1 METDTPTRATRNKKK
16 NMTRPSQS
24 QSQSS
29 RHSAPEYRCALSVL
43 LVTILSV
50 TFLPEK
56 VASYLPCSLP
66 SKSPPPPPP
75 PYRSLQHPHYGYRY
89 RSQPRPSATTQLQG
103 LFQPSKATTTGGGTN
118 NNNATKNSTVA
129 NDDTSSSHKNDNNT
143 TAAAAIAT
151 ATATPTAVIFD
162 PAAVFANDPEGIE
175 GIGGQGGYVYDVNSL
190 KRNLL
195 QETVLAY
202 KKELWTLLLQYQTA
216 GSGVTEWDV
225 VDKLAAL
232 VQASPV
238 RTTTDSNLLDGSWC
252 LAYTSQKSNVADL
265 KRILHIRDRT
275 RRKKRDKNGNRRISI
290 SRSGD
295 GSGQPDENGEQ
306 QTELSV
312 PRNNNRKGVVTG
324 LFQTTIRNFHLE
336 ELQDDEDAYVEDA
349 TRFFGGL
356 LTRTRRSAVRGLT
369 RTSLRLDALSSQW
382 CIAGGQEISHKDA
395 QQLQGLSGSSTDNN
409 ERKRFM
415 AVPTSMQIVYSDVD
429 LCISVEADDR
439 TDSPSGSDS
448 PFQVFT
454 KNEAWMNPQKRF
466 GREIQYLVTSLQLFL
481 SRLSPRRWIHSS
493 ERRWMYDNSDSGN
506 ADPILQEYEYDAA
519 TLRVLKLGDLS
530 DEDDEAWDG
539 IQDPF
544 VHLSAIERQKV
555 LKTMNFKEI
564 EKAGNRRLGKSWRQ
578 RWTQRLFGRKKT
590 YFKKPGDL

>member
-1 METDTPTRATRNKKK
+1 
-16 NMTRPSQS
+16 MTRPSRS
-24 QSQSS
+24 L
-29 RHSAPEYRCALSVL
+29 RHSSSSEYRCALSVL
-43 LVTILSV
+43 LATILSV
-50 TFLPEK
+50 SFLPGK
-56 VASYLPCSLP
+56 VASYLPSLP
-66 SKSPPPPPP
+66 SIAKSQ
-75 PYRSLQHPHYGYRY
+75 PYRSLQHYSSNYR
-89 RSQPRPSATTQLQG
+89 PTATQLQG
-103 LFQPSKATTTGGGTN
+103 LFQPTKTGGT
-118 NNNATKNSTVA
+118 AENST
-129 NDDTSSSHKNDNNT
+129 NSKDYTSSSNNT
-143 TAAAAIAT
+143 AAAIAT
-151 ATATPTAVIFD
+151 ATATPRSVVFD
-162 PAAVFANDPEGIE
+162 PAAVFADVPEGIE

-195 QETVLAY
+195 QETVQAY

-275 RRKKRDKNGNRRISI
+275 RRKRDKNGGRRISI

-356 LTRTRRSAVRGLT
+356 FTRTRRSAVRGLT

-382 CIAGGQEISHKDA
+382 CIAGGQKISYKDA
-395 QQLQGLSGSSTDNN
+395 QQLQGLSGSSASNK

-429 LCISVEADDR
+429 LCISVEEEDE
-439 TDSPSGSDS
+439 TDSSNGSGS

-466 GREIQYLVTSLQLFL
+466 GREIQYLVASFRLFL

-493 ERRWMYDNSDSGN
+493 ERRWMYDNSESGS

-530 DEDDEAWDG
+530 DTDDEAWDG
-539 IQDPF
+539 VQDPF
-544 VHLSAIERQKV
+544 VHLSAMERQKV

-578 RWTQRLFGRKKT
+578 SWTQRLFGRKKT
-590 YFKKPGDL
+590 YFKRPGDL

>member
-1 METDTPTRATRNKKK
+1 
-16 NMTRPSQS
+16 MTRPSQPS
-24 QSQSS
+24 LHSS
-29 RHSAPEYRCALSVL
+29 SEYRWVLSVL

-50 TFLPEK
+50 SFLPKK
-56 VASYLPCSLP
+56 VASYLPSLP
-66 SKSPPPPPP
+66 LKSQSQ
-75 PYRSLQHPHYGYRY
+75 PYRSQQQQQQHYGYYNY
-89 RSQPRPSATTQLQG
+89 RPTVTATQLQG
-103 LFQPSKATTTGGGTN
+103 LFQPTKTGITSEN
-118 NNNATKNSTVA
+118 ITNST
-129 NDDTSSSHKNDNNT
+129 NTKTNLKDRTYGNNQNNT
-143 TAAAAIAT
+143 ATAIAT
-151 ATATPTAVIFD
+151 ATSTPPAIVFD
-162 PAAVFANDPEGIE
+162 PAAVFAETDDPEGIE

-195 QETVLAY
+195 QETVHAY

-265 KRILHIRDRT
+265 KKILHIRERT
-275 RRKKRDKNGNRRISI
+275 RRKRDKNGDRRIGI

-295 GSGQPDENGEQ
+295 GRDGQQGEH
-306 QTELSV
+306 QTELTLS
-312 PRNNNRKGVVTG
+312 RYNNRKGIMSG

-336 ELQDDEDAYVEDA
+336 ELQDDEDAYVEDT

-356 LTRTRRSAVRGLT
+356 LTHTRRSAVRGLT
-369 RTSLRLDALSSQW
+369 RTSLRLAALSSQW

-395 QQLQGLSGSSTDNN
+395 QQLQGLSGSNAN
-409 ERKRFM
+409 KKERKQFL
-415 AVPTSMQIVYSDVD
+415 AVPTDMQIVYSDVD
-429 LCISVEADDR
+429 LCISIEGAD
-439 TDSPSGSDS
+439 GSES

-466 GREIQYLVTSLQLFL
+466 QREIHFLVASFQQFL

-506 ADPILQEYEYDAA
+506 PDPILQEYAYDAA

-530 DEDDEAWDG
+530 DKDDEAWDG
-539 IQDPF
+539 VQDPF
-544 VHLSAIERQKV
+544 VHLSSMERQKV

-564 EKAGNRRLGKSWRQ
+564 EKAGNRRLGKSWRKS
-578 RWTQRLFGRKKT
+578 WTQRLFGRKKT
-590 YFKKPGDL
+590 YFKRPGDL

>member
-1 METDTPTRATRNKKK
+1 VFQVQGAVPIPRRETSSSKI
-16 NMTRPSQS
+16 MTRPSQWS
-24 QSQSS
+24 L
-29 RHSAPEYRCALSVL
+29 HSAAESRCALSVL

-50 TFLPEK
+50 SFLPGK
-56 VASYLPCSLP
+56 VASYLPSLQ
-66 SKSPPPPPP
+66 SKSLSNSQS
-75 PYRSLQHPHYGYRY
+75 YRSLQLQHYGHSYR
-89 RSQPRPSATTQLQG
+89 PTATQLQG
-103 LFQPSKATTTGGGTN
+103 LFQPTKTEGSAQNTTNSTKTTTLKDYTSSN
-118 NNNATKNSTVA
+118 MNNAAT
-129 NDDTSSSHKNDNNT
+129 
-143 TAAAAIAT
+143 AIAT
-151 ATATPTAVIFD
+151 ATATPTAVVFD
-162 PAAVFANDPEGIE
+162 PAAVFADHPEGIE

-195 QETVLAY
+195 QETVHAY

-275 RRKKRDKNGNRRISI
+275 RRKDGSRRISI
-290 SRSGD
+290 SRSGA
-295 GSGQPDENGEQ
+295 GSGQPDEQGEQ

-312 PRNNNRKGVVTG
+312 PRNNNRKGVMSG

-356 LTRTRRSAVRGLT
+356 LTRTRRQTVRGLT

-395 QQLQGLSGSSTDNN
+395 QQLQGLSGSSASNK
-409 ERKRFM
+409 ERKQFM
-415 AVPTSMQIVYSDVD
+415 AVPTDMQIVYSDVD
-429 LCISVEADDR
+429 LCISIEGADR
-439 TDSPSGSDS
+439 SDSSDS

-466 GREIQYLVTSLQLFL
+466 GREIQYLVASFQQFL
-481 SRLSPRRWIHSS
+481 SRLSPKRWIHSS

-506 ADPILQEYEYDAA
+506 SDPILQEYEYDAA

-530 DEDDEAWDG
+530 DKDDEAWDG

-544 VHLSAIERQKV
+544 VHLSAMERQKV

-578 RWTQRLFGRKKT
+578 SWTQRLFGRKKT